1 MATRKIRH
9 LVALPG
15 KAGSTRW
22 YWRPAAPL
30 KAAGWRD
37 QRLPEGEAEAIAAA
51 EALNAEVDAWRQGEQ
66 PPHAP
71 AAAARRH
78 KAAPIGSVEA
88 LVIEYKRS
96 RWWLKLAERTR
107 KDYAG
112 YLDTIVA
119 WAGDMPARAIT
130 GPAVEAFYA
139 AQLRRVEGTGR
150 KRRVV
155 ETPAKAHA
163 AIRILRLLLGAGE
176 RMGYLPKG
184 SNPAARPGISLER
197 AREPVIWSGQ
207 QVLHMAA
214 TADRLGWRSVGTAI
228 LLNEWLGQREADILA
243 LKPWRVE
250 TDALVIRQGKT
261 GRVVRLPVYL
271 VPHLVQRL
279 AAEAARDG
287 AVASLTHLLLHE
299 GTGAAWNE
307 HTFRHVF
314 AEIRAAAAKGIP
326 ATAEAPELP
335 ALPSCADLRFM
346 ELRHTAVTRLD
357 EASVGALGIA
367 GITGHSPKTAQ
378 AILDRHYLARTEKA
392 AAGAFRQRLAA
403 ERKESDG

>member
-1 MATRKIRH
+1 MATIKIRH

-30 KAAGWRD
+30 KAAGWKD
-37 QRLPEGEAEAIAAA
+37 QRLPEDEAQAMAAA
-51 EALNAEVDAWRQGEQ
+51 EGLNAEVDAWRQGAT

-71 AAAARRH
+71 AAAAKRN
-78 KAAPIGSVEA
+78 KAAAVGSVEA

-96 RWWLKLAERTR
+96 RWWLKLADRTR
-107 KDYAG
+107 KDYGG
-112 YLDTIVA
+112 YLDTIIA

-139 AQLRRVEGTGR
+139 AQLRRVEGSGR
-150 KRRVV
+150 KRKVV
-155 ETPAKAHA
+155 MTPAKAHA
-163 AIRILRLLLGAGE
+163 AIRVLRLLLAVGE
-176 RMGYLPKG
+176 RLGYLKKG
-184 SNPAARPGISLER
+184 SNPAAQPGISLVR
-197 AREPVIWSGQ
+197 AREPVIWSRA

-214 TADRLGWRSVGTAI
+214 TADRLGWRSVATAM
-228 LLNEWLGQREADILA
+228 LLNEWIGQREADILK

-279 AAEAARDG
+279 AAEASRDG
-287 AVASLTHLLLHE
+287 AVTSLTHLLLHE
-299 GTGAAWNE
+299 GTGSDWNE

-314 AEIRAAAAKGIP
+314 AEIREAAAKGLP
-326 ATAEAPELP
+326 ATVDSPELL
-335 ALPSCADLRFM
+335 AMPSCADLRFM
-346 ELRHTAVTRLD
+346 ELRHTAVTRLN
-357 EASVGALGIA
+357 EAGEDALGIA
-367 GITGHSPKTAQ
+367 GVTGHSPKTCQ

-392 AAGAFRQRLAA
+392 AEGAFRKRLAA
-403 ERKESDG
+403 ERRT